1 MTTEDLMKLADKFAF
16 FMPGSEE
23 GEKAR
28 QALLDALQSQAE
40 RIKELRLQVVSAF
53 GQAQEALEERDTIR
67 AKLAALQ
74 VNAGLVDACG
84 RYEAALM
91 AAFPNGAHG
100 EAFTQWNEARKLL
113 AKRAQAAP
121 AVGVPDSC
129 LWTPD
134 TDYET
139 DVHYSACGEAWS
151 FIEGGPKENN
161 VRFCQGCGKPVVIAS
176 AQPQQE
182 ED

>member
-121 AVGVPDSC
+121 AVGVPDGYV
-129 LWTPD
+129 LVPVEPTPEMIRQGRITPCTAD
-134 TDYET
+134 EMDADDDYRA
-139 DVHYSACGEAWS
+139 VYKAMLA
-151 FIEGGPKENN
+151 
-161 VRFCQGCGKPVVIAS
+161 AS
-176 AQPQQE
+176 AQPQQKE
-182 ED
+182 G